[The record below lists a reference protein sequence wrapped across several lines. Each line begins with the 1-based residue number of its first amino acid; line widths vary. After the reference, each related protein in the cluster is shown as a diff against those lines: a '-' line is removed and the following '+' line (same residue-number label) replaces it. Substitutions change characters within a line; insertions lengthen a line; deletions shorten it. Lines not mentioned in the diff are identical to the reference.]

1 MSTISRAHRIQLTIA
16 AASLAVALVG
26 GIASAFAQTA
36 GGGNGGNGGPAGGS
50 TAGGGSGGGTAVLV
64 YGMPGNCPPT
74 IACGPGK
81 PQRPRLVRVKHYD
94 PCGDFQPGSRL
105 YNQCRKDL

>member
-36 GGGNGGNGGPAGGS
+36 GGGNGGPAGGS
-50 TAGGGSGGGTAVLV
+50 TAGNGSGGGSAVLV

-74 IACGPGK
+74 IACGPGR
-81 PQRPRLVRVKHYD
+81 PQRPHLVRAKRVD
-94 PCGDFQPGSRL
+94 PCGDYQPGSRL
-105 YNQCRKDL
+105 HNQCRKEL